1 MTIDMNLKDLLKDEK
16 YTIKMDDIVRKVKF
30 IGKNDD
36 EYNFILLHDT
46 GRMTYFIITQEEFDE
61 ANPHNITKGII
72 EKKEE
77 NSGGS
82 KKSRRRRT
90 KKKRKGTKKK
100 RKKRNHKKRTR
111 RRRRKRRR

>member
-1 MTIDMNLKDLLKDEK
+1 MNLKDLIINEE
-16 YTIKMDDIVRKVKF
+16 YTIQMDDTVRKVKF

-36 EYNFILLHDT
+36 DEYIFKLLHDT
-46 GRMTYFIITQEEFDE
+46 SRMTNLIITQKEFDE